1 MGLFPVLA
9 SEHGGEIDRLLLIVL
24 AFITVLFFGWLAFFT
39 VALLRFR
46 KSRNPAADY
55 DGVRNHRTYYVE
67 FGVIAVEVTLLLGF
81 SIPFWIQHVT
91 ATPLP
96 DEAPLHVRVIAQQ
109 FVWNVHYPGADG
121 VFGRTDAAFV
131 DEQLN
136 PAGIDPDSEEGK
148 DDIVS
153 RNILFLPKGQPVLI
167 SLTSK
172 DVVHSFY
179 LPELRVKQDAIPGM
193 AIDLMFTPTMST
205 LEFQEQTGQ
214 PGRRFEIAC
223 AQLCGLGHYSMRGFL
238 DVLEP
243 EDFQTWLEENAPS
256 DSDDDWPEF

>member
-1 MGLFPVLA
+1 MDLFPILA
-9 SEHGGEIDRLLLIVL
+9 SEHGGEIDRVMWIVL
-24 AFITVLFFGWLAFFT
+24 AFITVLFFGWLIFFS

-46 KSRNPAADY
+46 RSRQPVADY
-55 DGVRNHRTYYVE
+55 GGVRNHRTYYVE
-67 FGVIAVEVTLLLGF
+67 FGVVAVEVTLLLGF
-81 SIPFWIQHVT
+81 SIPFWIQHVA

-96 DEAPLHVRVIAQQ
+96 DEAPLHVRVVAQQ
-109 FVWNVHYPGADG
+109 FSWNIHYPGADG
-121 VFGRTDAAFV
+121 VFGRTAAEFV
-131 DEQLN
+131 DDQLN
-136 PAGIDPDSEEGK
+136 PVGLDPSDDAGS

-153 RNILFLPKGQPVLI
+153 RNILYLPVGQPVLL

-179 LPELRVKQDAIPGM
+179 LPELRVKQDTIPGM
-193 AIDLMFTPTMST
+193 VIDLMFTPTMT
-205 LEFQEQTGQ
+205 TQAFQERTGQ

-243 EDFQTWLEENAPS
+243 EAFAQWLEDNAPTE
-256 DSDDDWPEF
+256 SDDDWPEF